1 MSMDSASARIM
12 WRPEHRPDM
21 TKAERLVLWPG
32 TLWCEDFDG
41 IGSCCQGIC
50 HQGLD
55 HLITVYPESCYSVKH
70 REGKMPD
77 IGFGLHAEVCCG
89 KYEAVKQLPRSFWVR
104 LLCQRDKWSDA
115 HVAQLL
121 ATPPEQYY
129 RVSGEIRDYYYRLRN
144 PSSGSSR
151 QSISDSSPYSGSR
164 TVSRGKTVSRGTGI
178 SVSKCPS
185 CGQKWSGDVCDNCG
199 HGGGI

>member
-32 TLWCEDFDG
+32 TLWCEDFSVG
-41 IGSCCQGIC
+41 RCCEGIC
-50 HQGLD
+50 HQSLD
-55 HLITVYPESCYSVKH
+55 NLITVYPESCYSVKH
-70 REGKMPD
+70 RDGKMPD

-89 KYEAVKQLPRSFWVR
+89 KYEAVKQLPRSFWIR
-104 LLCQRDKWSDA
+104 LLCERDKWSDA
-115 HVAQLL
+115 HIAQLL

-144 PSSGSSR
+144 PSSVR
-151 QSISDSSPYSGSR
+151 QAGVPSQSVGR
-164 TVSRGKTVSRGTGI
+164 ATRGTRI